1 MSLPLGIVPLFSL
14 QCFLMWLGFSH
25 LSPQK
30 EIGSLHFLPIVL
42 VTIFRLEP
50 SALWSLGK
58 VPVAHHRKCSLRGKR
73 FRAFWF
79 SFHFSRGQNR
89 ESRFSIFLCS
99 ETEKRK
105 RLLRRLW
112 EMWFQWTEISWQKK
126 RETRTLLFT
135 ASLLIKTFI
144 LSWTH
149 FVHRII
155 SVAKPSCRQKRIPL
169 RNSPS
174 TKTYSDSTGC
184 TRSMAW

>member
-1 MSLPLGIVPLFSL
+1 MFSKVTGFFPSITSEGNRKFAFFTYCSSHDLPPRARR
-14 QCFLMWLGFSH
+14 
-25 LSPQK
+25 
-30 EIGSLHFLPIVL
+30 L
-42 VTIFRLEP
+42 VV
-50 SALWSLGK
+50 AGK
-58 VPVAHHRKCSLRGKR
+58 VPVARHRKCSLRSKR
-73 FRAFWF
+73 FRAFWL

-89 ESRFSIFLCS
+89 ESRSSIFLCS

-112 EMWFQWTEISWQKK
+112 EMWFQWTVISWQKK
-126 RETRTLLFT
+126 RETRTLLVT

-169 RNSPS
+169 RNGPS

-184 TRSMAW
+184 TCPMAW